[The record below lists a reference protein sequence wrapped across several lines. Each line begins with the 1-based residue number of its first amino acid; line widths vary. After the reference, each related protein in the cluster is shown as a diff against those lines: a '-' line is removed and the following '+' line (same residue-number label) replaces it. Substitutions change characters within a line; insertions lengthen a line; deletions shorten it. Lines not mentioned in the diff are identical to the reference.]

1 MREFS
6 LTVPRE
12 ACYLQAVR
20 GFFKPIL
27 ERLFPGEGEMLI
39 LALDEAA
46 SNFVKHQCDL
56 GHEEALRISAT
67 LHPDRLRFHLGNFCA
82 RGDVP
87 RIRPRDLEEVRP
99 GGLGT
104 HFIDRIMD
112 RVEFSPEEGRDG
124 RMRLVLEKFLP
135 GHGGSAR
142 KPLGNASRQ
151 EGHS

>member
-6 LTVPRE
+6 LSVPRE

-27 ERLFPGEGEMLI
+27 EKLFPGEGEMLI

-46 SNFVKHQCDL
+46 SNFVKHQCEL
-56 GHEEALRISAT
+56 GHEEALQISAT

-104 HFIDRIMD
+104 HLIDRIMD
-112 RVEFSPEEGRDG
+112 RVEFRPETGREGRMSLILD
-124 RMRLVLEKFLP
+124 KFLP
-135 GHGGSAR
+135 GHGGTKR
-142 KPLGNASRQ
+142 KPLGDVIRQ
-151 EGHS
+151 GGRS